1 MSSFGKHRFRN
12 RLVAIGAM
20 TMAMSM
26 MLAGCGGS
34 KEPTT
39 NAQGQPII
47 TIAVAKHPLTKKIS
61 KMKWPKQLEK
71 ECGCEIHW
79 QEASSDWDQ
88 KKQAMLA
95 AGDVPDLILK
105 GINLA
110 DIATYSTLFED
121 LSQDLDKMPNVK
133 KMFKT
138 DPTAKQVVSMPDGKI
153 YILPAVKKG
162 IWPKAV
168 SHMYINKQWL
178 DTLGL
183 KVPTTWDELEEVL
196 KAFKTKDPNGNGQA
210 DEIPFDFQSPGT
222 GGFGDYQPTLLLGS
236 LGIVTSVGGG
246 QGFYADK
253 GKVKSFLTD
262 DRYKQLIQYLNR
274 LWGEGLI
281 AKDAFTHDY
290 SKSQST
296 ARGQGD
302 KAKIGFTWGWTA
314 SDRFGDKLASQYVA
328 MPQLKAKADQNPD
341 ELVYDTQGDR
351 LDYSEF
357 ALVVSAKSKNKETA
371 IKVANAFYGQD
382 MSLQML
388 WGDLGTD
395 VQKTGPDSYKVLP
408 PADSTKDPS
417 TWKWTETLA
426 DDSPYWIRPNLKI
439 ELPADLEEVK
449 GQEQPLEPAL
459 AHVDPKLDVI
469 PGALKYS
476 SEDQTT
482 MQNNNTTL
490 MNTAMTKFAQ
500 WVTKGGVDQD
510 WDNYVQTLKKAN
522 LDQNI
527 KLVQKAYDQYYSKN

>member
-1 MSSFGKHRFRN
+1 MSSFGKHSFRK
-12 RLVAIGAM
+12 RLVAVGAV

-39 NAQGQPII
+39 NAQGKPII

-105 GINLA
+105 GINLV
-110 DIATYSTLFED
+110 DIATYSSLFED

-133 KMFKT
+133 KMFDT
-138 DPTAKQVVSMPDGKI
+138 DPTAKQVVAMPDGKI

-178 DTLGL
+178 DKLGL
-183 KVPTTWDELEEVL
+183 KVPTTWDELEQVL
-196 KAFKTKDPNGNGQA
+196 KAFKTQDPNGNGQA

-236 LGIVTSVGGG
+236 RGIVTSAGGA

-253 GKVKSFLTD
+253 GKIKSFLTD
-262 DRYKQLIQYLNR
+262 DRYKELIQFLNR
-274 LWGEGLI
+274 LWSEGLI

-302 KAKIGFTWGWTA
+302 MAKIGFTWGWTA
-314 SDRFGDKLASQYVA
+314 SDRFGDKLAGQYEA

-469 PGALKYS
+469 PAALKYS

-490 MNTAMTKFAQ
+490 MNTAMTKFAH
-500 WVTKGGVDQD
+500 WVTKGGVDQE
-510 WDNYVQTLKKAN
+510 WDNYVETLKKAN